1 MRFPTR
7 IFSFRSLLPAVALW
21 LPLAAA
27 AQQPGAGTPKVP
39 NPGNQLAQPQTVAP
53 GTPLS
58 LEEAIRIGLENNYGI
73 RIAQR
78 DEEIVRNNVTRGN
91 AGQLP
96 TMNGN
101 LSRTFNINYSR
112 QQLNQTEPR
121 VVNGGR
127 ANGLAFGVGL
137 NWTIFDGLGMF
148 IAYDRLRTLDQ
159 QQQQV
164 TRATVEQAVANIAS
178 AYYAVV
184 RERGKIRAFEEA
196 LKVGQARIDL
206 TQAKVDV
213 GVTAKVEL
221 LTAQVDFN
229 ADRALLIQQQ
239 EALAT
244 AKANLNN
251 LLGRAPATDMSP
263 ADSIVVN
270 RTLDKQQVVAG
281 IEQRNPVLQ
290 QARLGV
296 DVATLERRQVAATR
310 LPQVDIVGG
319 YNLNRNINNA
329 AFINTPQGSSL
340 ATNTN
345 RVYGPNYGVV
355 ASVPIFDGFNRR
367 RLEQN
372 ARVNIERSKLQLGQA
387 ELDLNTQAEQAY
399 LQYQNRLQLLD
410 LEEAN
415 IQLARQNVAITL
427 ERYRLGLLNQLAL
440 REAQR
445 NQLNAE
451 NRLLDARFN
460 AKQAETVLQQL
471 SGQLVQQPAPAK

>member
-1 MRFPTR
+1 MHFPVRFSP
-7 IFSFRSLLPAVALW
+7 IRSLLPALAL
-21 LPLAAA
+21 LAPLAVA
-27 AQQPGAGTPKVP
+27 AQQPGAPAVP
-39 NPGNQLAQPQTVAP
+39 NPGNQLSQPQTVAP
-53 GTPLS
+53 GAPLT
-58 LEEAIRIGLENNYGI
+58 LEEAIRLGLENNYGI

-78 DEEIVRNNVTRGN
+78 DEEVVRNNVTRGN

-96 TMNGN
+96 TISGN
-101 LSRTFNINYSR
+101 ASRTFNLNYSR
-112 QQLNQTEPR
+112 QQLNNTEPR
-121 VVNGGR
+121 VVSGGK
-127 ANGLAFGVGL
+127 ANGLALGVGL

-148 IAYDRLRTLDQ
+148 IAYDRLRTLEQ

-164 TRATVEQAVANIAS
+164 TRATLEQTVADIS
-178 AYYAVV
+178 DAYYTVV

-206 TQAKVDV
+206 TQAQVDV

-251 LLGRAPATDMSP
+251 LLGRNPATDLSP

-270 RTLDKQQVVAG
+270 RGLNKEQVVAG
-281 IEQRNPVLQ
+281 IQQRNPLLQ

-310 LPQVDIVGG
+310 LPQVDLVGG

-372 ARVNIERSKLQLGQA
+372 ARVNIERSKLQLDQTQ
-387 ELDLNTQAEQAY
+387 LDLNTQAEQAF

-415 IQLARQNVAITL
+415 ILLARQNVAIAL

-460 AKQAETVLQQL
+460 AKQAEVVLRQL
-471 SGQLVQQPAPAK
+471 SGELVQQAPADTK